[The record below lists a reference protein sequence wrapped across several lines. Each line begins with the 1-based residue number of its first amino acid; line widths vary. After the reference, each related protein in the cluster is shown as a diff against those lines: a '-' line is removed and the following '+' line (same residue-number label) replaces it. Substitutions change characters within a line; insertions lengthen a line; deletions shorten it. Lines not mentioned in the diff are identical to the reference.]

1 MAKKALKEAEWDF
14 YRWLIYGII
23 ALILAVASIAFPVLI
38 WGFAVVLAIAL
49 IDIFYTKYTKYQA

>member
-23 ALILAVASIAFPVLI
+23 ALILAVVSIAFPALI
-38 WGFAVVLAIAL
+38 WGFLVVLIIAI
-49 IDIFYTKYTKYQA
+49 IDIIYTKYTKYQV